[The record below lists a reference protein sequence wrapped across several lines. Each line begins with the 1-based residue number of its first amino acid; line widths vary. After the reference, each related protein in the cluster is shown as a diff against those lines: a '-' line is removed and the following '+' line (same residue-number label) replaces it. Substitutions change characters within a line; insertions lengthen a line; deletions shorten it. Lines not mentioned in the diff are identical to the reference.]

1 MSREHVGATNSSSV
15 HTRRHVAET
24 CSSVL
29 SQRQNY
35 NKCKHM
41 KMKQKQDPPTCPCY
55 ATPRVYLD
63 AYIVG
68 ARISEDFVP
77 GTCPHVHFHMCALVV
92 ILSLRQDS
100 ATRLC

>member
-1 MSREHVGATNSSSV
+1 MFQEHIGAINSRSV

-24 CSSVL
+24 CSRVL

-35 NKCKHM
+35 NKCMHENEAETRPSDM
-41 KMKQKQDPPTCPCY
+41 SLLY

-77 GTCPHVHFHMCALVV
+77 GTCPIKL
-92 ILSLRQDS
+92 
-100 ATRLC
+100 